1 MRDSC
6 KMGATKRDLSAKDKE
21 KNLTDAVSG
30 LLEMSDELEQDKME
44 GVDAKDWEE

>member
-1 MRDSC
+1 MRDSS

-30 LLEMSDELEQDKME
+30 LLEMSNELEQDKME
-44 GVDAKDWEE
+44 GVDAEDWEE